1 MVQCILTLNEVY
13 TILLGQFD
21 LCIIC
26 LFQGREASS
35 SQASKD
41 EANDKRGDKTL

>member
-1 MVQCILTLNEVY
+1 MY
-13 TILLGQFD
+13 TDIERGIYHIVGQFD
-21 LCIIC
+21 LCNIC